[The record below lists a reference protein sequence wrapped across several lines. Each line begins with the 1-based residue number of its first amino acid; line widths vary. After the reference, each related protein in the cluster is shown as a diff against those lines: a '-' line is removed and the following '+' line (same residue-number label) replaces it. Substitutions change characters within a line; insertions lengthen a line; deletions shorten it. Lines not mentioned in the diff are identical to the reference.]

1 MVIQKKQRAS
11 VDLIVLENK
20 QIETQKDSFSEFLRA
35 IIDQA
40 LIEKSITPEQ
50 FIVNFIKL
58 MQAGAPEEPEELIRI
73 QEVLRYAPI
82 SIPSI
87 YRKMREGSFPKNVE
101 CGVNA
106 RAWKKS
112 DILQW
117 QKDPSNYGSKE
128 KK

>member
-1 MVIQKKQRAS
+1 MVTQNKRRTS
-11 VDLIVLENK
+11 VDLIVLDSRQNED
-20 QIETQKDSFSEFLRA
+20 IKDSFRGYLDA
-35 IIDQA
+35 IIDKA
-40 LIEKSITPEQ
+40 LIEKAITPEQ
-50 FIVNFIKL
+50 FVVNFIKL
-58 MQAGAPEEPEELIRI
+58 MHAGDPEEPDELIRI

-87 YRKMREGSFPKNVE
+87 YRKMREGSFPKNIA